1 MRRLP
6 YELYGASALMAAA
19 IALILRA
26 WTRERGT
33 MKRMSHKVHDKVVHR
48 AA

>member
-19 IALILRA
+19 MALLVRV
-26 WTRERGT
+26 WLRERNTARNAARRWYGSL
-33 MKRMSHKVHDKVVHR
+33 MHR
-48 AA
+48 SA